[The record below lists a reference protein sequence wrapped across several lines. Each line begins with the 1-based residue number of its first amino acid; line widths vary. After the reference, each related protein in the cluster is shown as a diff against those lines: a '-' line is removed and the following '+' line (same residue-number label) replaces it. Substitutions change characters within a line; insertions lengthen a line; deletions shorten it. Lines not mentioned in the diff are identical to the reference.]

1 MPLKN
6 ENVSNWLQ
14 TGRMYQNR
22 RDEFSAFAEKKI
34 LKSKIYKKRNNKHL
48 VAKGENL
55 YIEIN
60 KSHDPL
66 GQNLFVPVVVLN
78 GIFMMEDTL

>member
-1 MPLKN
+1 MKIC
-6 ENVSNWLQ
+6 Q
-14 TGRMYQNR
+14 TGYKREECTKTDGTNLALLLK
-22 RDEFSAFAEKKI
+22 EIS
-34 LKSKIYKKRNNKHL
+34 KSKIYKKRNNKHL

>member
-1 MPLKN
+1 MMKN
-6 ENVSNWLQ
+6 ERFENTEQKPDVIAGRNPVSEAV
-14 TGRMYQNR
+14 RSNR
-22 RDEFSAFAEKKI
+22 PIDKI
-34 LKSKIYKKRNNKHL
+34 L

>member
-1 MPLKN
+1 MVVL
-6 ENVSNWLQ
+6 EN
-14 TGRMYQNR
+14 
-22 RDEFSAFAEKKI
+22 I
-34 LKSKIYKKRNNKHL
+34 PKSKIYKKRNNKHL
-48 VAKGENL
+48 VAKGKNL

>member
-6 ENVSNWLQ
+6 ENMSSRLQ

-22 RDEFSAFAEKKI
+22 RDEFSAFAELIKTNIKK
-34 LKSKIYKKRNNKHL
+34 KPNNKNL
-48 VAKGENL
+48 VQMGKTI
-55 YIEIN
+55 YIQNN

>member
-1 MPLKN
+1 MHK
-6 ENVSNWLQ
+6 
-14 TGRMYQNR
+14 
-22 RDEFSAFAEKKI
+22 
-34 LKSKIYKKRNNKHL
+34 KSKIYKKRNNKHL

>member
-1 MPLKN
+1 MLKEISKKQRFIKN
-6 ENVSNWLQ
+6 E
-14 TGRMYQNR
+14 TT
-22 RDEFSAFAEKKI
+22 
-34 LKSKIYKKRNNKHL
+34 NNL
-48 VAKGENL
+48 VVKGENL